1 MLIANNL
8 YKTFALKS
16 KISFFKNRDINEKN
30 AVNNLSLKVEPGK
43 IVGLLGINGAGK
55 TTTIKMLTTMLSPT
69 KGEISIDNIDAIKN
83 PLEAKEKINLISGG
97 ERNLYW
103 RLTAEENL
111 EYFGSLYGLKS
122 SELKN
127 RIKKILEVVD
137 LVDVKNIPVE
147 KYSKGMKQRLQ
158 IARGLINDPSYL
170 FLDEPTLGL
179 DVVIAKEFRKYIKR
193 LASVE
198 NKGIL
203 LTSHYIS
210 EVEELCDYIYFLK
223 EGSLYFQGTSQ
234 EIKQMFLIH
243 SKVTISGDNFS
254 ADFLE
259 EIKNLK
265 SVSEIVSSDENKSV
279 TVIANSKY
287 ITNELIELSQKFKI
301 NLSNMALKEASLED
315 AIFSAIERNQN

>member
-1 MLIANNL
+1 M
-8 YKTFALKS
+8 
-16 KISFFKNRDINEKN
+16 
-30 AVNNLSLKVEPGK
+30 
-43 IVGLLGINGAGK
+43 
-55 TTTIKMLTTMLSPT
+55 
-69 KGEISIDNIDAIKN
+69 
-83 PLEAKEKINLISGG
+83 
-97 ERNLYW
+97 
-103 RLTAEENL
+103 
-111 EYFGSLYGLKS
+111 
-122 SELKN
+122 
-127 RIKKILEVVD
+127 
-137 LVDVKNIPVE
+137 KNIPVE